1 MDNLASIINFFLVFA
16 FEIMQF
22 ATIQTISV
30 LQEPTVMVNT
40 IIANNSFF
48 ILYGFLVSCLLFG
61 FWAVSPLGSWVC
73 RILSV
78 VRCDEAEIS
87 VLSLIDYYSG
97 QS

>member
-16 FEIMQF
+16 FEIMLL

-48 ILYGFLVSCLLFG
+48 MLYGFLV
-61 FWAVSPLGSWVC
+61 
-73 RILSV
+73 
-78 VRCDEAEIS
+78 
-87 VLSLIDYYSG
+87 
-97 QS
+97 